1 MELGRIGVPFFDFS
15 SSCSGFQSQL
25 PLFFQQLS
33 CFCRFLFLLTQSF
46 RQIQLHSLHGRVRIP
61 YGRCPCHQMARSTVT
76 TKLNCF
82 DVFFKMC
89 FVIFGF
95 LWGWKAFQRIPG
107 TIATSAVFFFRDLG
121 TIGTLGTTGAFQT
134 GSTVNR
140 SIVISQLSTSIYL
153 LSIRSIRILGLCRFL
168 FFDSFWLCQD
178 MVSFSE
184 RHGVCIKGFKA
195 SSEKLLILAGSW
207 WDNHRSNAFT
217 SGTERCVFASFIPVE
232 LKLQWMWKNI
242 DTCTYHIT
250 VHT

>member
-1 MELGRIGVPFFDFS
+1 
-15 SSCSGFQSQL
+15 
-25 PLFFQQLS
+25 
-33 CFCRFLFLLTQSF
+33 
-46 RQIQLHSLHGRVRIP
+46 
-61 YGRCPCHQMARSTVT
+61 
-76 TKLNCF
+76 
-82 DVFFKMC
+82 MC